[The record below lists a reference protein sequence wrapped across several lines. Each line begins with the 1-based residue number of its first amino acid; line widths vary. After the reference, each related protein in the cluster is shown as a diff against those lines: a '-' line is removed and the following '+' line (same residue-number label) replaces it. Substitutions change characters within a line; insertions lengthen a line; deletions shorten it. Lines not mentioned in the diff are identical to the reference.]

1 MNNSIT
7 LLSKYDE
14 LSFWLYYDGAYIS
27 LHTLQLE
34 CFEYA
39 YYHDQSI
46 LTIRGFVKV
55 IYYFTPP

>member
-7 LLSKYDE
+7 LLSKYDK
-14 LSFWLYYDGAYIS
+14 LPFWLYYDGSYIS

-46 LTIRGFVKV
+46 LAIMGFV
-55 IYYFTPP
+55 